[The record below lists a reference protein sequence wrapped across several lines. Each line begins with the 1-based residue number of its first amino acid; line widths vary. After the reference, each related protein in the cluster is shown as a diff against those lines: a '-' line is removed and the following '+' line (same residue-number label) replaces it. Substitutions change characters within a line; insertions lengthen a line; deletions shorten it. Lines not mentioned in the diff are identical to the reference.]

1 MNKPKRD
8 YTPEAKKALE
18 ILGTFLSTHPKA
30 GKTLDIYR
38 MIEDYRYLDDEHLPI
53 AEKYIRAAI
62 KMESANK

>member
-18 ILGTFLSTHPKA
+18 ILGTFLATHPKA

>member
-18 ILGTFLSTHPKA
+18 ILGTFLDTHPKA

>member
-18 ILGTFLSTHPKA
+18 ILGAFLSTHPRA
-30 GKTLDIYR
+30 EKTLQVYR

-53 AEKYIRAAI
+53 AEKYIRATI
-62 KMESANK
+62 RMESANK